1 MITIEN
7 NEISITKGDTA
18 YIKAII
24 VYNNGN
30 NYELK
35 KGDTLTLSVK
45 KYANDSNYA
54 FQKNIIDT
62 DIITIEPEDT
72 INLIPGRYVYDVQL
86 NTNFGEIFTIIPNS
100 YFYVMEGVT
109 V

>member
-7 NEISITKGDTA
+7 NEINITKGDTA
-18 YIKAII
+18 YIKATI

-30 NYELK
+30 NYKLK
-35 KGDTLTLSVK
+35 EGDSLTLSVK
-45 KYANDSNYA
+45 KYADDTEYA
-54 FQKNIIDT
+54 FQKNIINT

-72 INLIPGRYVYDVQL
+72 INLSPGRYVYDVQL
-86 NTNFGEIFTIIPNS
+86 NTNFGEIFTIIPNC